1 MTQAR
6 VEGLLRDIQNAA
18 AVRHLYPAEHPRVR
32 EAVERLVRAARE
44 LTADGNDLAV
54 FAADDR
60 LVHDGQVLAGA
71 EPIGRGL
78 FETLRSCGYHRLTI
92 RPGATS
98 GEFEEFLDALAEAG
112 RPGAAL
118 RSTPNIR
125 LSSLESAEEAE
136 STATTTALAEQVAAL
151 PGVWGGIME
160 KHSFDVDATEG
171 IVLALSKTVEENL
184 GAMIP
189 MAALKSHDEYTAT
202 HITNVGILAMAL
214 GEVIGLPRKVVH
226 DVGIAAL
233 LHDVGKLQVP
243 AEILNTPESL
253 TEAQIA
259 TLRRHPEDGAR
270 ALFSTAGV
278 PEVAVAVAYEHHVR
292 FDGGGYPATPRG
304 WKTNLASAVTQVADV
319 YDALRSDRPY
329 RKGLERE
336 KIKLMMMAD
345 SGSLFDPELLEAFF
359 VHVVPDSGA
368 G

>member
-18 AVRHLYPAEHPRVR
+18 AVRHLYPPEHPRVR
-32 EAVERLVRAARE
+32 EALERLVRAAGD
-44 LTADGNDLAV
+44 LTAGGNDLAV

-60 LVHDGQVLAGA
+60 LVYDGEVLPGA
-71 EPIGRGL
+71 EPIARGL

-92 RPGATS
+92 RHGAS
-98 GEFEEFLDALAEAG
+98 REEFEEFLAALADAG
-112 RPGAAL
+112 RPRAPL

-125 LSSLESAEEAE
+125 LSSLESSEQQEGL
-136 STATTTALAEQVAAL
+136 TTTTLAGQVAAL
-151 PGVWGGIME
+151 PGVWAGIVE
-160 KHSFDVDATEG
+160 DHSFDVDATQG

-202 HITNVGILAMAL
+202 HITNVAILAMAL
-214 GEVIGLPRKVVH
+214 GEVVGLPRKVVH
-226 DVGIAAL
+226 DLGIAAL

-278 PEVAVAVAYEHHVR
+278 PELAVAVAYEHHIR
-292 FDGGGYPATPRG
+292 FDGGGYPAAPRG
-304 WKTNLASAVTQVADV
+304 WKTNLASALTQVADV

-345 SGSLFDPELLEAFF
+345 SGSHFDPELLAAFF
-359 VHVVPDSGA
+359 LHVVPDSGA